1 MTTVDLKVWKRWGR
15 DYDIISVDE
24 EGVLVVIMEK
34 MMMKIMKS
42 KKDDDDE
49 ETCGENLGD
58 FCQVICFGRK
68 FHTTRKV

>member
-1 MTTVDLKVWKRWGR
+1 MTTVDLKAWKGWER
-15 DYDIISVDE
+15 DYGIISVDE
-24 EGVLVVIMEK
+24 EGVLMMIMGK

-68 FHTTRKV
+68 FHTSRKV

>member
-1 MTTVDLKVWKRWGR
+1 MGDNC
-15 DYDIISVDE
+15 IISGDDE
-24 EGVLVVIMEK
+24 VVLVVIMEK
-34 MMMKIMKS
+34 RMMQIMRS

>member
-1 MTTVDLKVWKRWGR
+1 MGDNC
-15 DYDIISVDE
+15 IISGDDE
-24 EGVLVVIMEK
+24 VVLVVIMEK
-34 MMMKIMKS
+34 RMMQIMRS

-68 FHTTRKV
+68 FHTTGKV

>member
-1 MTTVDLKVWKRWGR
+1 MGDNC
-15 DYDIISVDE
+15 IISGNDE
-24 EGVLVVIMEK
+24 VVLVVIMEK

-68 FHTTRKV
+68 FHKTRKV